1 MHSQKIGHHLPL
13 LHAIWGL
20 ETNEFKQFELANGNI
35 LRRIIYLHAES
46 LVTTSVLDRGDV
58 NIPGVTRLEP
68 GAERCGSWLSNCS
81 QHEVDKT
88 LNKLAQ
94 SDIHN
99 LLLNLQILRKL

>member
-1 MHSQKIGHHLPL
+1 MVKNQSTIWLF
-13 LHAIWGL
+13 HAIWGL
-20 ETNEFKQFELANGNI
+20 ETNEFQQYELANGNT
-35 LRRIIYLHAES
+35 LRRIIYFHAES
-46 LVTTSVLDRGDV
+46 PVTTSVSDRGDV
-58 NIPGVTRLEP
+58 NIPGVTRLDLGP
-68 GAERCGSWLSNCS
+68 GRCGSWLSNCS

>member
-46 LVTTSVLDRGDV
+46 PVTTSILDRGDV
-58 NIPGVTRLEP
+58 NIPAEVSRGWSLELGGVAPDCLI
-68 GAERCGSWLSNCS
+68 AANM
-81 QHEVDKT
+81 
-88 LNKLAQ
+88 KLIKH
-94 SDIHN
+94 SIN
-99 LLLNLQILRKL
+99 

>member
-46 LVTTSVLDRGDV
+46 PAMLIFLL
-58 NIPGVTRLEP
+58 GVTRLEP